1 MEGEESV
8 EFALFREGAWKT
20 EQRHRT
26 KGGRTRGPQATAGDS
41 GDDVIS
47 SQEPLR
53 PSWGTEDESHSGKP
67 QIEAREA
74 GGQGRT
80 WSPQRNTVSTQGSHL
95 REDPP
100 L

>member
-20 EQRHRT
+20 KQQHRM
-26 KGGRTRGPQATAGDS
+26 KGGRTRGPQPTAEDS
-41 GDDVIS
+41 GYVIS

-53 PSWGTEDESHSGKP
+53 PCQGTEDKSHSGKP
-67 QIEAREA
+67 HMEAREA

-95 REDPP
+95 REDLP